1 MVKIDKIY
9 KKAEKIIL
17 GGNMLL
23 SKNPRMILPN
33 GWPTYFKKAKK
44 IYVWDLNNRKYID
57 MMCLVGQ
64 SILGY
69 SNDELDKKVIFKA
82 KNGII
87 SSLNCYEEVQLAQKL
102 LKLHPWADMV
112 KFARSGGEA
121 NALAARIARASTG
134 KDHIAICGYHG
145 WHDWYLSVNIG
156 GKNNL
161 SKFLLPGLEPHGVP
175 KTLKGTCH
183 PFQLNEL
190 DKLEKIIKKYKLA
203 AIYMEVARNHLP
215 NKSLLKKIRNLATK
229 HQICLVFDECTTGF
243 RRNLGGLHLT
253 TGVNPDV
260 AMFGKALGNGYA
272 ISCVIG
278 KKKFMKPA
286 EKSFISSTFWSE
298 RIGFLAGLSTLEIL
312 EKKNPYKQIIQ
323 TGKYLNNSW
332 LKLAKKYSLK
342 IDIVGIETIT
352 SFSFRSKNNLLYKTY
367 ISQEMLKKGYLAS
380 NVVYLNIFHT
390 RKIINDYIKN
400 LDRIFEK
407 ISLYEQKKIKKIGLN
422 SEVCNSKFQ
431 RINDH

>member
-69 SNDELDKKVIFKA
+69 SNDELDKKVISKA

-183 PFQLNEL
+183 PFQIDEV
-190 DKLEKIIKKYKLA
+190 DK
-203 AIYMEVARNHLP
+203 
-215 NKSLLKKIRNLATK
+215 LKKIRNLATK